1 MLFEAPLK
9 IYWRILIVLLWW
21 ISAASQRHP
30 FLGEIWVKVELLSL
44 NLPSLQIFLPE
55 LLSNIT
61 FLGLQFTKSTLQDIL
76 SLSSRALG
84 YLAIVESCYR
94 HHTQSPAPSQRE
106 IWESEEGELFLL
118 LEGEIRC
125 VRSIRTFYQL
135 IILKQYSL

>member
-1 MLFEAPLK
+1 MCK
-9 IYWRILIVLLWW
+9 TRV
-21 ISAASQRHP
+21 S
-30 FLGEIWVKVELLSL
+30 SL
-44 NLPSLQIFLPE
+44 AYR
-55 LLSNIT
+55 
-61 FLGLQFTKSTLQDIL
+61 GLEFTKPTLQDIL

-84 YLAIVESCYR
+84 YLAIVESKTCYR
-94 HHTQSPAPSQRE
+94 HLTQSPAPSQRE